1 MDIAHIH
8 FILAL
13 LATLNPIWKVG
24 QRNNSKL
31 LNIEWIYLIAVIKWK
46 SIGNARIFEGVYSVN
61 VVFLDTHSLPHLMPL
76 KWVLFYSKTEIS
88 RIEHFNHKIFTGAT
102 FSPPF
107 FSLHLCNQGT
117 YHHIVSPNIKR
128 ILFTLLS
135 VRLQKTTMYVFLIFF
150 LPFW

>member
-46 SIGNARIFEGVYSVN
+46 SIGNARVFEGVYCMN
-61 VVFLDTHSLPHLMPL
+61 VVFHGTHSLPHLMPL

-88 RIEHFNHKIFTGAT
+88 RIEHLNHKFFTGAT
-102 FSPPF
+102 FSPFLLTPF
-107 FSLHLCNQGT
+107 MQSRDVSSYCVTQHQT
-117 YHHIVSPNIKR
+117 HIVHITLCPVAKNNHVR
-128 ILFTLLS
+128 VFHLFS
-135 VRLQKTTMYVFLIFF
+135 
-150 LPFW
+150 PFW